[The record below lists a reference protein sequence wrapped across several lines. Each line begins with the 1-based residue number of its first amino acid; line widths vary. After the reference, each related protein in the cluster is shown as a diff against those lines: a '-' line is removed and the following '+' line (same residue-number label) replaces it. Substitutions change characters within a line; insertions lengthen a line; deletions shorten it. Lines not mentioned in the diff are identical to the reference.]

1 MRDGSEITNYV
12 SLIRIGAR
20 AVTRLPAGSAALVEA
35 CAFVERAGMPSRYR
49 LLATAREYTVFQDS
63 EQLAVTLAGRVG
75 NPRVSPLPPL
85 WPLLALLLLAWPDRL
100 SAERLMERAAS
111 LGMEN
116 EVERGLAVVGY
127 LFPELQEWTADIT
140 FRMPL
145 WERTLAVPLAA
156 RKLAAFTSMEPSAT
170 EGSAPVSSSEFV
182 REPARN
188 IRWRAAG
195 ASRRGSAHVR
205 SGLPNQDAI
214 EYWVSP
220 DRDTAV
226 LAVADGHGS
235 GLCFR
240 SEAGSRLAVTAAVEL
255 LRRFAKTIRRSES
268 TSAIVD
274 RARAILAEELT
285 QTWCT
290 AVQTDLA
297 SKPFTRAEWANV
309 AALEGWKGQQVVER
323 HPELAYGSTILAAL
337 ATETCVLCMQLGD
350 GDILFV
356 DSQGRS
362 RRPLP
367 KDATPITK
375 QTASLWRRNAAS
387 EIRLHVEN
395 ELEDLPALI
404 LAATDGY
411 PESCGSDDAF
421 LAIGRSYFQ
430 MVRDKGFD
438 RVEYR
443 FQSLLEDASWGGTGD
458 DITIGLISRLEREQM
473 PNLDGLETEMHA
485 PAPEKVT

>member
-1 MRDGSEITNYV
+1 MRNGTDIVKYL
-12 SLIRIGAR
+12 SLIR
-20 AVTRLPAGSAALVEA
+20 GSALAVGHSPFDGNVIVEA
-35 CAFVERAGMPSRYR
+35 CSLVERAGIPTNHR

-170 EGSAPVSSSEFV
+170 EVSAAVSSLEFMQ
-182 REPARN
+182 EPGRN
-188 IRWRAAG
+188 TRWRVAG

-240 SEAGSRLAVTAAVEL
+240 SEAGSRLAVTTAVDL
-255 LRRFAKTIRRSES
+255 LRRFAS
-268 TSAIVD
+268 TTRADQSASAIAD
-274 RARAILAEELT
+274 RARAVLAEELT
-285 QTWCT
+285 ESW
-290 AVQTDLA
+290 
-297 SKPFTRAEWANV
+297 RGGV
-309 AALEGWKGQQVVER
+309 AR
-323 HPELAYGSTILAAL
+323 
-337 ATETCVLCMQLGD
+337 
-350 GDILFV
+350 
-356 DSQGRS
+356 
-362 RRPLP
+362 
-367 KDATPITK
+367 
-375 QTASLWRRNAAS
+375 
-387 EIRLHVEN
+387 
-395 ELEDLPALI
+395 
-404 LAATDGY
+404 
-411 PESCGSDDAF
+411 
-421 LAIGRSYFQ
+421 
-430 MVRDKGFD
+430 
-438 RVEYR
+438 
-443 FQSLLEDASWGGTGD
+443 
-458 DITIGLISRLEREQM
+458 
-473 PNLDGLETEMHA
+473 
-485 PAPEKVT
+485 

>member
-1 MRDGSEITNYV
+1 MRNGTDIVKYL
-12 SLIRIGAR
+12 SLIRGSAR
-20 AVTRLPAGSAALVEA
+20 AVAHSPFDGNVIVEA
-35 CAFVERAGMPSRYR
+35 CSLVERAGIPTNYR
-49 LLATAREYTVFQDS
+49 LLATAREYAVFQNS
-63 EQLAVTLAGRVG
+63 EQLAVTLAARVG
-75 NPRVSPLPPL
+75 DPRVSPAPPL
-85 WPLLALLLLAWPDRL
+85 WPLLALLLLAWRDRL
-100 SAERLMERAAS
+100 SAERVMERAAG
-111 LGMEN
+111 LGMEGD
-116 EVERGLAVVGY
+116 VERGLAIVAY
-127 LFPELQEWTADIT
+127 LFPELQEWTADIP
-140 FRMPL
+140 FRLPL

-170 EGSAPVSSSEFV
+170 EVSAAVSSLEFMQ
-182 REPARN
+182 EPGRN
-188 IRWRAAG
+188 TRWRVAG

-443 FQSLLEDASWGGTGD
+443 FQSLLEDASWSGSGD
-458 DITIGLISRLEREQM
+458 DMTIGVISRFEREQM